1 MTSVFRFEMWIL
13 HIIVSFRFRF
23 FAFSYRSQPRSIS
36 VALAV
41 PLVWRHNVHRIWHF
55 IFIFSWFHDSRAE
68 AQLETPL
75 RERDHSERDRERP
88 RRGKE
93 REREAGWE
101 RDSPP
106 RKIKARRSN
115 KWSEWVFWYLSIWY
129 FGSNRCNLLPSCW
142 AWTWAFVSRSYTP
155 PLPLPPLYP
164 QRISAFLGQPT
175 HTDSYINGMHK

>member
-1 MTSVFRFEMWIL
+1 MMSVFRFEMWIL

-93 REREAGWE
+93 REREAGWQ
-101 RDSPP
+101 RDSPL
-106 RKIKARRSN
+106 ARLKRAAATSGA
-115 KWSEWVFWYLSIWY
+115 SEY
-129 FGSNRCNLLPSCW
+129 FGISVFGISVATGVIYCPHAGPELELL
-142 AWTWAFVSRSYTP
+142 
-155 PLPLPPLYP
+155 
-164 QRISAFLGQPT
+164 
-175 HTDSYINGMHK
+175 